1 MRETI
6 FNEDFFKKL
15 NKINMYVI
23 FKLSGGT
30 QGGRKSKAKG
40 YQLSFQII
48 REYAPGDQVK
58 DIVEC

>member
-15 NKINMYVI
+15 NKINMYI
-23 FKLSGGT
+23 NFKLSGGT

-40 YQLSFQII
+40 QKKTKNNDII
-48 REYAPGDQVK
+48 EKISGRVVIQ
-58 DIVEC
+58 

>member
-15 NKINMYVI
+15 NKINMYI
-23 FKLSGGT
+23 NFKLSGGT

-40 YQLSFQII
+40 VVLGA
-48 REYAPGDQVK
+48 RGL
-58 DIVEC
+58 